1 MTRKNLA
8 TQHLQA
14 NLQLQAC
21 LPCDFKHSLALAEL
35 YTGPPMIRSTKQGRR
50 LIYLELT

>member
-21 LPCDFKHSLALAEL
+21 QPCDFKHSLALAEL
-35 YTGPPMIRSTKQGRR
+35 YTGSPVIRHPKQGQR
-50 LIYLELT
+50 LIYLVLT